1 MDKSELSQNL
11 RKKRLEV
18 GWTIRL
24 VYNCSYLE
32 LVDRLHITIKGIII
46 IDFKEFYEE
55 DS

>member
-1 MDKSELSQNL
+1 MDKSKLSENL
-11 RKKRLEV
+11 KKKRLEG

-24 VYNCSYLE
+24 VYNCSYSE

-46 IDFKEFYEE
+46 IDFKQFYEE